1 MSMTANPISAEAQ
14 GLIDARLDTIDRM
27 LLGRT
32 TRADRLDIVREVE
45 SQIYEQLQQRGS
57 GEPGRDDVLAVL
69 SRLDPP
75 EAYLPDDDGRPA
87 ARAIPATPRR
97 DADPTGRD
105 RARTT
110 EGRASGLA
118 GLVAACALSSIIVL
132 GLLAHFVESELLLIV
147 GLGGGAFLAL
157 VGGSIGVVLGLYERC
172 RQPGSIVGVVAGAA
186 GILGS
191 LATFIFIAIVFFNA

>member
-1 MSMTANPISAEAQ
+1 MTANPISAEAQ

-45 SQIYEQLQQRGS
+45 SQIFEQLQQRGA

-87 ARAIPATPRR
+87 ARSATPVGRPVASPLDR
-97 DADPTGRD
+97 NPGRSTTGRV
-105 RARTT
+105 
-110 EGRASGLA
+110 SGLA
-118 GLVAACALSSIIVL
+118 GLVGACALSGIIV
-132 GLLAHFVESELLLIV
+132 S
-147 GLGGGAFLAL
+147 GLGAHLLGSIWPIYLGSGGSAL
-157 VGGSIGVVLGLYERC
+157 VALVAGSIGVVLGLYERC
-172 RQPGSIVGVVAGAA
+172 RHPWSIVGVVAGAA
-186 GILGS
+186 AILGS
-191 LATFIFIAIVFFNA
+191 VATIPFLFMLFSNS